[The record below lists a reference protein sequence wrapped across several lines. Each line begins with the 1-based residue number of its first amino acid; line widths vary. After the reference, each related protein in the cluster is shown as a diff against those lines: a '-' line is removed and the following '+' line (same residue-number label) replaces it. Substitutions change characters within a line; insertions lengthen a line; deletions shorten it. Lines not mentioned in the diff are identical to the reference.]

1 MLKSGSKNFEQNIRK
16 YFEWQDYQVLPVCLS
31 NVIFSEKEVTYHLK
45 YRIKYETAAEANI
58 KHKKGNKLSKCCI
71 NARVNAG
78 YWRFNREVHKKA
90 YETLSCY
97 LKEAVIK
104 NKEVLLL
111 VDFNR
116 YYQHL
121 LTEFGGDEFI
131 DVTSISQKLEEIIRK
146 HNGDDL

>member
-31 NVIFSEKEVTYHLK
+31 NVIFSEKEAKYHLK
-45 YRIKYETAAEANI
+45 YRIKYETVAEANI

-131 DVTSISQKLEEIIRK
+131 DVTSISQKLKEIIRK